1 MKMKNERK
9 INKKKDKDI
18 WMKGYILS
26 VSALLLFS
34 VVISFARNTE
44 TLKQQMKDSYHNA
57 VQISKLKYFINDISE
72 DLGNLILVDYIT
84 DNSSASTYNINI
96 IDNISIN
103 KTKFLADYS
112 PFLQGYG
119 NITGTNISF
128 SYSDPLIVNFNNG
141 MQYSSKL
148 EGTSVIFRNATGNS
162 PITNYTITLV
172 ANTAYTNYTE
182 FNWEA
187 SGTYITIYY
196 SDTSPP
202 HTFTKSGYI
211 NSSLL
216 NQFTINYSSGN
227 VTILA
232 GLVDGAGNAIGVNQS
247 LPTQLSSII
256 INSTMA
262 EALPIAYNPSLNISI
277 LNANYAANVPA

>member
-1 MKMKNERK
+1 
-9 INKKKDKDI
+9 
-18 WMKGYILS
+18 MKGYILS

-44 TLKQQMKDSYHNA
+44 SIKQQMKDSYHNA

-72 DLGNLILVDYIT
+72 DLGNLILVNYMT
-84 DNSSASTYNINI
+84 DNTSASTYNISI
-96 IDNISIN
+96 IDNMAIN
-103 KTKFLADYS
+103 KSQFLSYY
-112 PFLQGYG
+112 PTFLQGYG
-119 NITGTNISF
+119 NITGANISF

-141 MQYSSKL
+141 MQYSSTL
-148 EGTSVIFRNATGNS
+148 NGTSMSLKNSTGTS
-162 PITNYTITLV
+162 PITNYSISIV
-172 ANTAYTNYTE
+172 ANAPYTTYTE

-187 SGTYITIYY
+187 SGTYVTIQY

-216 NQFTINYSSGN
+216 NQFTINFSSDN
-227 VTILA
+227 AIILA
-232 GLVDGAGNAIGVNQS
+232 GLVDGAGNAIEVNQT
-247 LPTQLSSII
+247 LPGHLSSIT
-256 INSTMA
+256 INSMMT

-277 LNANYAANVPA
+277 LNANYTSNVPA